1 MESARFYAKQAV
13 EINSTSAAFSDTYAW
28 IIAQQ
33 GDYDL
38 ALNLL
43 RNAYTMDSN
52 NPSITYHLAF
62 ILTKLERNKEAL
74 TVLRK
79 SLDNTSIFSERV

>member
-1 MESARFYAKQAV
+1 MESARLYAKQAV
-13 EINSTSAAFSDTYAW
+13 EINSTSTESSDTYAW

-33 GDYDL
+33 GDYD
-38 ALNLL
+38 
-43 RNAYTMDSN
+43 
-52 NPSITYHLAF
+52 LAF

-79 SLDNTSIFSERV
+79 NLDNTSIFSERVQAEKLFQCLTQATSQS

>member
-1 MESARFYAKQAV
+1 
-13 EINSTSAAFSDTYAW
+13 
-28 IIAQQ
+28 
-33 GDYDL
+33 
-38 ALNLL
+38 
-43 RNAYTMDSN
+43 MDSN

-79 SLDNTSIFSERV
+79 SLDNTSIFSERVQAEKLFQRLTQATSQS